1 MRTKA
6 GWILTV
12 MVGGMLLFSAAGKLM
27 PPSEEMRQGIEHLG
41 ISMELISKLG
51 ILELVVAAL
60 FLIPQ
65 TAFFGTILV
74 TGYMGG
80 AIFAHVRVG
89 DLFVPQVVLPVLAWV
104 GYALRHY
111 DAILPLIGFKK
122 TY

>member
-1 MRTKA
+1 MRTKM
-6 GWILTV
+6 GWILTA

-41 ISMELISKLG
+41 ISMDLIAKLG
-51 ILELVVAAL
+51 ILEALVAL
-60 FLIPQ
+60 LYLIPQ
-65 TAFFGTILV
+65 TGFFGTILV

-89 DLFVPQVVLPVLAWV
+89 DLFVPQVVLPIVAWV
-104 GYALRHY
+104 GYSLRHY
-111 DAILPLIGFKK
+111 EGVLSLIGVKK